1 MRSPEGGS
9 DIQEAS
15 QRPELRVID
24 SDQSV
29 SYAALL
35 RNGSFVRLFLAQAGS
50 SLGDWIGVIAIA
62 VYAQHLGG
70 AGGVGLVMAARVLP
84 GFVVGPL
91 AGVLADRWDRKRT
104 MVVADIVRALL
115 IFSLPFVPNMI
126 YLLIA
131 SAVLESLTLV
141 WGPARDAALPNFVS
155 RAQLTY
161 ANSLS
166 LIAIYGPWPVAS
178 LVYGLLSL
186 LGGFLGDR
194 VPALS
199 GLTDQPEA
207 LALWINSLTF
217 GFSALMVSTLAI
229 PSSARVVGKLDFG
242 EAKRD
247 LVEGLSFVRD
257 HKQVRPWLL
266 GIAATFTAAGGVF
279 SLGLSFG
286 RQVLGTGDRGFAFII
301 GAFATGMIMGLL
313 ASGLMAR
320 RVRKDVLFSS
330 SVVLLGGGLV
340 ALASVGSLDAA
351 VPIAGAL
358 GFFAGAGYSIG
369 YSLLQETTEDELRG
383 RTFSAAYTIIR
394 IGTLVG
400 LSLFPSAA
408 GIIGNHSLGQYPMP
422 GTRITLWIAGLV
434 VLGGGVQSISAIRHG
449 RAAPRREVPRP
460 VPEGR
465 FVVFEGGEGAG
476 KSTQM
481 SALVQW
487 LEGRGDAV
495 ITTREPGGTAI
506 GARIRAILLDPSARE
521 MTARTEAL
529 LYAADRAQHAAEV
542 IQPAL
547 HDGKIVVSDRFV
559 DSSLAYQGLARGLG
573 LEEIYELSSWA
584 TNGLVPDLVLFMNV
598 DADTALERLDRERD
612 RIEREQEDFHERV
625 AAAYIELADRFSE
638 RFVVLD
644 ASRPAD
650 EVHRDVVAA
659 VQDRILTARPQ
670 SLAAPKR

>member
-1 MRSPEGGS
+1 MT
-9 DIQEAS
+9 
-15 QRPELRVID
+15 
-24 SDQSV
+24 
-29 SYAALL
+29 LL

-104 MVVADIVRALL
+104 MVVADVMRALL
-115 IFSLPFVPNMI
+115 TFSLPFVPNMI

-166 LIAIYGPWPVAS
+166 LIAIYGPWPLAS
-178 LVYGLLSL
+178 LFYGLLSL

-217 GFSALMVSTLAI
+217 AFSAVMVSTLAI
-229 PSSARVVGKLDFG
+229 PSSTRVVGKLDFG

-247 LVEGLSFVRD
+247 LVEGLTFVRD
-257 HKQVRPWLL
+257 HKLVRPWLL

-301 GAFATGMIMGLL
+301 GSFATGMILGLL
-313 ASGLMAR
+313 ASGLLAR

-330 SVVLLGGGLV
+330 SVVLLGAGLV

-408 GIIGNHSLGQYPMP
+408 ALIGNHSLGQYPMP

-449 RAAPRREVPRP
+449 RAAALKVEPHPLP
-460 VPEGR
+460 PEGR
-465 FVVFEGGEGAG
+465 FVVFEGGEGTG
-476 KSTQM
+476 KTTQM
-481 SALVQW
+481 SALVEW
-487 LEGRGDAV
+487 LQGRGDDV
-495 ITTREPGGTAI
+495 MTTREPGGTAI

-542 IQPAL
+542 IKPAL

-584 TNGLVPDLVLFMNV
+584 TDGLVPDLVLFMNV
-598 DADTALERLDRERD
+598 DADLALARLERDRD
-612 RIEREQEDFHERV
+612 RIEGEQDDFHERV

-644 ASRPAD
+644 ASRPP
-650 EVHRDVVAA
+650 EEIHRDVVAA
-659 VQDRILTARPQ
+659 VQERILARRPQ
-670 SLAAPKR
+670 ALGGPKR

>member
-1 MRSPEGGS
+1 M
-9 DIQEAS
+9 
-15 QRPELRVID
+15 
-24 SDQSV
+24 
-29 SYAALL
+29 
-35 RNGSFVRLFLAQAGS
+35 RLFLAQAGS

-84 GFVVGPL
+84 GFIVGPL

-104 MVVADIVRALL
+104 MVVADIMRALL
-115 IFSLPFVPNMI
+115 TFSLPFVPNMI
-126 YLLIA
+126 YLLIV

-141 WGPARDAALPNFVS
+141 WGPARDASLPNFVS

-166 LIAIYGPWPVAS
+166 LIAIYGPWPLAS
-178 LVYGLLSL
+178 LFYGLLSL

-217 GFSALMVSTLAI
+217 AFSAVMVSTLAI
-229 PSSARVVGKLDFG
+229 APSTRIVGKLDIG

-247 LVEGLSFVRD
+247 LVEGLTFVRD
-257 HKQVRPWLL
+257 HKLVRPWLL

-301 GAFATGMIMGLL
+301 GAFATGMILGLL
-313 ASGLMAR
+313 ASGLLAR

-330 SVVLLGGGLV
+330 SVVLLGAGLV
-340 ALASVGSLDAA
+340 TLASVGSLDAA

-400 LSLFPSAA
+400 LSVFPSAA
-408 GIIGNHSLGQYPMP
+408 SIIGNHSLGQYAMP

-434 VLGGGVQSISAIRHG
+434 VLGGGLQSISAVRHG
-449 RAAPRREVPRP
+449 RAALKPEPQP
-460 VPEGR
+460 VQPVGR

-476 KSTQM
+476 KTTQM
-481 SALVQW
+481 QALVEW
-487 LEGRGDAV
+487 LRGHGDDV

-506 GARIRAILLDPSARE
+506 GTRIRAILLDPSARE
-521 MTARTEAL
+521 MTPRTEAL
-529 LYAADRAQHAAEV
+529 LYAADRAQHAAE
-542 IQPAL
+542 IIAPAL
-547 HDGKIVVSDRFV
+547 QAGKIVVSDRFV

-573 LEEIYELSSWA
+573 LEEVYELSSWA
-584 TNGLVPDLVLFMNV
+584 TEGLVPDLVLFMNV
-598 DADTALERLDRERD
+598 DADLALKRLDRDRD
-612 RIEREQEDFHERV
+612 RIEEEKGDFHERV

-644 ASRPAD
+644 ASRPPE

-659 VQDRILTARPQ
+659 VQERILTARPQ
-670 SLAAPKR
+670 AFGAPKR